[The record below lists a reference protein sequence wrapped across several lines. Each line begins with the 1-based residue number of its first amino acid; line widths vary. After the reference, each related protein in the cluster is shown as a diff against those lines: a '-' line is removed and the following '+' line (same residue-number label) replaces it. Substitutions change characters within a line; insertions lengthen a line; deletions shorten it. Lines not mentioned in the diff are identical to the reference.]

1 VARGWRRALSIRS
14 LRRARTLRPRWQA
27 AAPRAWA
34 RKRTKIWAP
43 SHRAWASS
51 AGGRCGYHSRG
62 GRNRL
67 TSRRGAPPE
76 CEESGAPR
84 PAWRRDRRRGGRRRP
99 ARVGALDLPLKQLDD
114 AERGSSASP
123 PLIAGGYATQVDAAA
138 RIFRSVTRI
147 HVSPAWARRS
157 SSSAISANGFD
168 ASV

>member
-1 VARGWRRALSIRS
+1 VERHPNAKNPALRGQLGAVIAVAEDDDG
-14 LRRARTLRPRWQA
+14 
-27 AAPRAWA
+27 
-34 RKRTKIWAP
+34 
-43 SHRAWASS
+43 
-51 AGGRCGYHSRG
+51 
-62 GRNRL
+62 
-67 TSRRGAPPE
+67 
-76 CEESGAPR
+76 
-84 PAWRRDRRRGGRRRP
+84 P